1 MVIDHGH
8 TDEADLR
15 AAAAISSR
23 PKGFSD
29 IIQRHHQSVQMNSVR
44 LLGTSTSLVKVAV
57 VAVAGRCVK
66 ERVAEQ
72 AVRASKR
79 LNR

>member
-1 MVIDHGH
+1 
-8 TDEADLR
+8 
-15 AAAAISSR
+15 
-23 PKGFSD
+23 
-29 IIQRHHQSVQMNSVR
+29 MNSVR

-79 LNR
+79 FKGGDILMNQTLEPDEKT